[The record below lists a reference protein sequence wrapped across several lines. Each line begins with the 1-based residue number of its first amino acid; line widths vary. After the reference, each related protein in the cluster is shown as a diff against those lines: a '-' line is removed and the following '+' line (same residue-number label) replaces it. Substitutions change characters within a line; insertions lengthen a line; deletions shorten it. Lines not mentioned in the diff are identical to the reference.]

1 MRRLVSP
8 FFLSSALLAFSGFAC
23 AANHIYVQ
31 ASKGS
36 FNDAAISKLFEQQP
50 ALKADVDFSGTPLN
64 TFMQADL
71 NDGLAFSAVE
81 NSTINGRL
89 VQATVEALQQ
99 YKVVAVK
106 AFIATPIEM
115 CVLMNTH
122 DVEAKRSITLIAS
135 HPAALKQID
144 TWKHHLKAKEL
155 AVPEGTAAAAQR
167 VSDGEMPD
175 GTAAIGA
182 CVLEKV
188 YPNLVVV
195 EQGVQDNKNNKTSFL
210 LMDVEKRISPIG
222 ESDARKEL
230 ESAIEKGQLL

>member
-1 MRRLVSP
+1 M
-8 FFLSSALLAFSGFAC
+8 ATTGD
-23 AANHIYVQ
+23 HIYVQ

-36 FNDAAISKLFEQQP
+36 FNDAAITKLFEQQP
-50 ALKADVDFSGTPLN
+50 ALKAEVDFSGTPLN

-71 NDGLAFSAVE
+71 NDALAFSAVE

-99 YKVVAVK
+99 YKIVGVK
-106 AFIATPIEM
+106 AFITTPIEM
-115 CVLMNTH
+115 CVLMNSK
-122 DVEAKRSITLIAS
+122 DVEAKRSIALIAS

-144 TWKHHLKAKEL
+144 SWKQTLNAKEL

-167 VSDGEMPD
+167 VSNGEMPD

-210 LMDVEKRISPIG
+210 LMDVEKRVSPIG
-222 ESDARKEL
+222 EADARKEL
-230 ESAIEKGQLL
+230 EAAIKQGQKL